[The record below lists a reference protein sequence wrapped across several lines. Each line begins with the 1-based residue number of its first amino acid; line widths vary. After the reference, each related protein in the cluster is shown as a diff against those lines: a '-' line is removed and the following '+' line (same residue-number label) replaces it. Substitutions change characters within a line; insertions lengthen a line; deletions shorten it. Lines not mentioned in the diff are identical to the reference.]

1 MKPKAIIPFKK
12 ERAKSRLG
20 GVLSE
25 KEREEFAVRMLGD
38 VLVALSESEIEE
50 VEIISTCSEE
60 QIKEDL
66 KLELNLESE
75 SKLNLNVKLT
85 VREDGRELNEVLN
98 EEIKDEKEPVL
109 IIMADVPLATP
120 ESINEIISREEDV
133 VITPGREGGTN
144 ALFLRKPYK
153 FAVSYYGISCLKHI
167 ETAKR
172 RDLSY
177 AIHDSFFI
185 STDID
190 EVDDLIELLIHG
202 RSGGRSRSFSAE
214 YLRGIGVS
222 IHADNNSKLRA
233 KVKMGVGRGMLS
245 YANSNHGSSQS

>member
-66 KLELNLESE
+66 KLGLNLELNL
-75 SKLNLNVKLT
+75 KLT
-85 VREDGRELNEVLN
+85 VREDGRGLNEVLN

-202 RSGGRSRSFSAE
+202 RGKGFSAE

-222 IHADNNSKLRA
+222 IHADNNSKMRA
-233 KVKMGVGRGMLS
+233 KVKVGR
-245 YANSNHGSSQS
+245 

>member
-38 VLVALSESEIEE
+38 VLVALSESEIEK

-66 KLELNLESE
+66 NQGLKLNLELE
-75 SKLNLNVKLT
+75 SKSNLNLKLS
-85 VREDGRELNEVLN
+85 VREDGRGLNEVLN

-202 RSGGRSRSFSAE
+202 RGKGFSAE

-222 IHADNNSKLRA
+222 IHTDNNSKMRA
-233 KVKMGVGRGMLS
+233 KVKVGR
-245 YANSNHGSSQS
+245 

>member
-66 KLELNLESE
+66 NIGLKLNLELE
-75 SKLNLNVKLT
+75 SKSDLNLKLS
-85 VREDGRELNEVLN
+85 VREDGRGLNEVLN
-98 EEIKDEKEPVL
+98 EGIKDEKEPVL

-167 ETAKR
+167 ETARR

-202 RSGGRSRSFSAE
+202 GGFSVE

-222 IHADNNSKLRA
+222 IHADNNSKMRA
-233 KVKMGVGRGMLS
+233 KIKVGR
-245 YANSNHGSSQS
+245 

>member
-1 MKPKAIIPFKK
+1 VKPKAIIPFKK

-66 KLELNLESE
+66 NRGLKLNLESE
-75 SKLNLNVKLT
+75 LKSDLNLNLRLT
-85 VREDGRELNEVLN
+85 VREDGRGLNEVLN
-98 EEIKDEKEPVL
+98 EEIKDKKEPVL

-120 ESINEIISREEDV
+120 ESINEIASREEDV

-202 RSGGRSRSFSAE
+202 RGSSTE

-233 KVKMGVGRGMLS
+233 KVKVGVGR
-245 YANSNHGSSQS
+245 

>member
-66 KLELNLESE
+66 KLGLKLNLELNL
-75 SKLNLNVKLT
+75 KLT
-85 VREDGRELNEVLN
+85 VREDGRGLNEMLN

-120 ESINEIISREEDV
+120 ESINEIVGHEEDV

-202 RSGGRSRSFSAE
+202 RGEGRDRGKGFSAE
-214 YLRGIGVS
+214 YLREIGVS

-233 KVKMGVGRGMLS
+233 KVKVGVGR
-245 YANSNHGSSQS
+245 

>member
-60 QIKEDL
+60 QLKEDL
-66 KLELNLESE
+66 KLGLKLNLELESE
-75 SKLNLNVKLT
+75 SKQNLNLKLT
-85 VREDGRELNEVLN
+85 VREDGRGLNEVLN

-120 ESINEIISREEDV
+120 ESINGIISREEDV

-144 ALFLRKPYK
+144 ALLLRKPYK

-167 ETAKR
+167 ETARR

-190 EVDDLIELLIHG
+190 EVGDLIELLIHG
-202 RSGGRSRSFSAE
+202 RSGGRSKSRSRGFSAE

-222 IHADNNSKLRA
+222 IHADNNSKMRA
-233 KVKMGVGRGMLS
+233 KVKVGR
-245 YANSNHGSSQS
+245 